1 MPFFVAFVLALF
13 VPTAIASRWRPVQ
26 TLRSPVTIAALVCAV
41 IGVSALISRGNPPVS
56 VAFCVPILQLAL
68 AKGYYIAFVRM
79 VGRAPVDIRQRIFS
93 ASDLPI
99 EDFFGGAFLN
109 LVLFMLALAVI
120 PWQAL

>member
-41 IGVSALISRGNPPVS
+41 IGVSALNSRGSAPIS

-68 AKGYYIAFVRM
+68 AKAYHVAFVRLS
-79 VGRAPVDIRQRIFS
+79 GRAPEDARLRIF
-93 ASDLPI
+93 AGSDLPL
-99 EDFFGGAFLN
+99 EEMLGGAILN
-109 LVLFMLALAVI
+109 LLQFMIALAVI
-120 PWQAL
+120 PWQTL